1 MLQYLQKTI
10 MGDNVSY
17 LINWNDGTQE
27 WTDYYESGEE
37 ITIDIDIPLENGI
50 YELFKIK
57 AKDIYGAESDWET
70 LEISVP
76 RNSAKPDSFCLRLI
90 NMISILQKILQLIR

>member
-1 MLQYLQKTI
+1 

-37 ITIDIDIPLENGI
+37 ITIDIDIPL
-50 YELFKIK
+50 
-57 AKDIYGAESDWET
+57 
-70 LEISVP
+70 
-76 RNSAKPDSFCLRLI
+76 
-90 NMISILQKILQLIR
+90 